1 MKGLESMWRLFL
13 VAVLFTLPTLAWCE
27 NAEAADP
34 GLIVHRALV
43 QISKGAYDAETE
55 KQVRLLG
62 DAAAVAFTK
71 EIGNRQMTWTD
82 IENFLFL
89 VHEAFAVPPKI
100 QKQRD
105 REPKTSLFVLQ
116 TLNRLP
122 VADELKRSIVDTRVF
137 LEKRQ

>member
-1 MKGLESMWRLFL
+1 
-13 VAVLFTLPTLAWCE
+13 
-27 NAEAADP
+27 
-34 GLIVHRALV
+34 
-43 QISKGAYDAETE
+43 
-55 KQVRLLG
+55 
-62 DAAAVAFTK
+62 
-71 EIGNRQMTWTD
+71 
-82 IENFLFL
+82 L

-116 TLNRLP
+116 ILNRLP